1 LAYEM
6 VVIGPRGTPNRRGGQ
21 SADEDELDVEVD
33 SDEPDELSPDEPPEE
48 DEEPSVDEPEP
59 LPLLPFD
66 DEDDDRLSVL

>member
-1 LAYEM
+1 M

-21 SADEDELDVEVD
+21 SADEDELDVVVVELD